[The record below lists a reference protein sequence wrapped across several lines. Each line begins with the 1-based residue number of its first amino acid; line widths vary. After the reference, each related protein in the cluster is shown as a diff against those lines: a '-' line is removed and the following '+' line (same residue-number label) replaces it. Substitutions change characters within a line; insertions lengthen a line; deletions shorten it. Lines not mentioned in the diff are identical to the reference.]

1 MSEQRRR
8 TRRYA
13 QENAP
18 VYDELHADEDSQVEA
33 EVIATNGTVKLTCTL
48 AAMMGAFALFLCF
61 AEKRSP
67 AIRQFSVQSVALS
80 AFHLIVGL
88 VLLIVGSVFGLIPI
102 LGFLVKLV
110 CWLVYIAAL
119 IAVIVV
125 RIRMML
131 AAYQGLRF
139 DLPLIGGSLNRFM

>member
-8 TRRYA
+8 TRRYE
-13 QENAP
+13 QESAP
-18 VYDELHADEDSQVEA
+18 VHDEMHAEWAPQEEA

-48 AAMMGAFALFLCF
+48 AAMLGLFALFLCF

-67 AIRQFSVQSVALS
+67 AIRRYSVQSTAIS
-80 AFHLIVGL
+80 AAHLIAGL
-88 VLLIVGSVFGLIPI
+88 VLLTAGSVVGLIPI

-119 IAVIVV
+119 IAMLVV
-125 RIRMML
+125 RVRMML
-131 AAYQGLRF
+131 AAYQGIRF
-139 DLPLIGGSLNRFM
+139 DLPLVGSSLNRFM